1 VRASCHKRPARL
13 ASFSLAVIVALLAT
27 TAALADDPTALRNDA
42 SNLRSA
48 NASLATR
55 SQQAL
60 LELYALQSRLGQA
73 EQRIAALEGRRDE
86 VQRARASAKN
96 RLQLARSDFQTA
108 ERQLAARLRQLYVEG
123 EVDPLAVLLGAESLD
138 EALSALDGLDRLAT
152 QDKSI
157 VGQLAHAKVALRTAA
172 ARLAARQRELD
183 GLIADARA
191 TRTALARAQAERAS
205 SLASLRRQQAFNS
218 AQISRLTDQAAAA
231 QAQAE
236 TLASSGAGSGSSSS
250 SGGGGGGG
258 GGGPIPGPPPTSGTK
273 MTVSSTGYCLK
284 GTTAT
289 GVPVS
294 WGVVAVDPN
303 VIPLGTKMFVPGY
316 GEGVAADTGSAV
328 KGNTIDLWFPTCA
341 QAIAWGRRTVTITI
355 H

>member
-1 VRASCHKRPARL
+1 VRASCHKRSARL
-13 ASFSLAVIVALLAT
+13 ATFSLAVIIALLAT
-27 TAALADDPTALRNDA
+27 TGALADDPAALRNDA
-42 SNLRSA
+42 STLRSA

-60 LELYALQSRLGQA
+60 LELYSLQSRLGQA
-73 EQRIAALEGRRDE
+73 EQRIAALEDRRAE
-86 VQRARASAKN
+86 VQRDRASAKK

-152 QDKSI
+152 QDKAI
-157 VGQLAHAKVALRTAA
+157 VGQLAHAKLALRTATE
-172 ARLAARQRELD
+172 RLAARQQELD
-183 GLIADARA
+183 GLIGEARA
-191 TRTALARAQAERAS
+191 TRAALARAQSERAS
-205 SLASLRRQQAFNS
+205 YLGSLRRQQAFNS

-231 QAQAE
+231 EAQAE
-236 TLASSGAGSGSSSS
+236 TLVSSGS
-250 SGGGGGGG
+250 SGGGGGGSQ
-258 GGGPIPGPPPTSGTK
+258 PPGPPPTSGTK
-273 MTVSSTGYCLK
+273 MTVSATGYCLK

-294 WGVVAVDPN
+294 WGVISVDPS

-328 KGNTIDLWFPTCA
+328 KGNTIDLWFPSCA
-341 QAIAWGRRTVTITI
+341 QASAWGRRTVTITI